1 MARMDKTLRKFSTAA
16 PNAEEEE
23 MRKKLKDSILSLGE
37 VCACM
42 RDQLSPSLFFLM
54 PIYFVYFFRQIL
66 LDIEKIFPD
75 DLDDDVR
82 YFEYHESLFMK
93 T

>member
-1 MARMDKTLRKFSTAA
+1 MMARMDKTLRKFSTAA

-37 VCACM
+37 V
-42 RDQLSPSLFFLM
+42 RLLDQLSPSLFFLM

-82 YFEYHESLFMK
+82 SRILFY
-93 T
+93 